1 MCVRH
6 SHTHTHLAWHPSYDA
21 PNSTSTMAG
30 SQLKR
35 LKASLREQGIIG
47 PQKSKKEKR
56 QTAAQLKAQPDKRL
70 QRHEALASIREQFNP
85 FQFKTNARGPKFE
98 VTTNKPVGDKA
109 AMGIKGRPGL
119 SKARSEEKRR
129 ETLLVELQRR
139 NKVGGIIDRRFGEDD
154 PNMSLEDK
162 MIERYT
168 REQMRN
174 HKKSSTFDLEDEDE
188 SAGRLTHM
196 GRPLFDDDDDE
207 DVGEIGVRDDFDE
220 EDLPSGDESDT
231 SRAERRRL
239 KRLRL
244 EEAAAEQEEEDGQPE
259 RKKTKKEIYE
269 EIIAKSK
276 LHKLERQAAK
286 EEDNELRQ
294 ELDKA
299 LPELQALLF
308 QQRPKEPSKEA
319 GAAEPRLV
327 IAGKDKA
334 TVDKEYDI
342 EVKKL
347 AVDKRAQPAERTKT
361 EEEKAKEE
369 AERLKELEEKR
380 LRRMRGEAVEESEE
394 EEEEEEEE
402 ESEEKDKKKKD
413 DDDARDPFQAE
424 PEDEDEFGLGK
435 GVKYRPTATELGLD
449 DEDDFLIDDDLVAS
463 GSDLEFDSDGMD
475 SDESDEEASGS
486 ESGDDERDDDD
497 EFVKGILSEAVTKD
511 AVFQAPEN
519 KKGNDEN
526 GIPYTFPCPQSHD
539 ELLEAFQ
546 GVDVTKHPVAVQ
558 RVRALYHP
566 KLDSKNKERLG
577 RFSEVLVQH
586 VAYLGDRFE
595 HHWFPTLESLSRH
608 VHSLAK
614 SFPIEVA
621 KAYRAH
627 IQTITDDRPLALT
640 VGDLVILTAI
650 GTTFPTSD
658 HFHQVATPAMLAIS
672 RYLGQKIPQAL
683 SDYATGAYL
692 SILAL
697 QYQSFAKR
705 YVPELINFCLNT
717 LCALAPEKLS
727 ERPGFFPVFEP
738 AAGIRISGARDTA
751 VRQLNCRDCLPQQ
764 QPLSPA
770 DAASLKV
777 AVVSTVTAVLKSA
790 AETWRGLPAFHETFA
805 PAVAVLQHL
814 AASPKSA
821 SHLPSQL
828 AARVSS
834 AATSLSHLLALSRLA
849 RRPLEL
855 HHHRPLAIRTFVPK
869 FEDSFDPDKH
879 YDPDRERAELA
890 RLRAEHKRERKGA
903 LRELRKDARFLQ
915 RETLRIKKAKDEAY
929 EKKFKRIIAEIQG
942 EEGHAAKEYERE
954 KAARKRK
961 ARRG

>member
-1 MCVRH
+1 
-6 SHTHTHLAWHPSYDA
+6 
-21 PNSTSTMAG
+21 MAG

-47 PQKSKKEKR
+47 PQQSKKQKR
-56 QTAAQLKAQPDKRL
+56 KNAEQLRAQPDKRL

-109 AMGIKGRPGL
+109 AMAIKGRPGL
-119 SKARSEEKRR
+119 SKAKSEEKRR

-139 NKVGGIIDRRFGEDD
+139 NKVGGLIDRRFGEDD
-154 PNMSLEDK
+154 PNLSLEDK

-174 HKKSSTFDLEDEDE
+174 HKKSSMFDLEDDDE

-196 GRPLFDDDDDE
+196 GKPLFDDEEEGD
-207 DVGEIGVRDDFDE
+207 GAHDDFDE

-259 RKKTKKEIYE
+259 RKKTKKEIYD

-276 LHKLERQAAK
+276 LHRYERQAAK

-308 QQRPKEPSKEA
+308 QQRPKEPSKET
-319 GAAEPRLV
+319 GAPEPPLV

-347 AVDKRAQPAERTKT
+347 AADKRAQPAERTKT

-380 LRRMRGEAVEESEE
+380 LKRMRGEAVEESEE
-394 EEEEEEEE
+394 EESE
-402 ESEEKDKKKKD
+402 EEKDEKKD
-413 DDDARDPFQAE
+413 DAHDPFQAE

-463 GSDLEFDSDGMD
+463 GSDLEFDSDDME
-475 SDESDEEASGS
+475 SEESDDEASGS
-486 ESGDDERDDDD
+486 ESGDDEDD

-511 AVFQAPEN
+511 AVFRAPEN
-519 KKGNDEN
+519 RKGDDEN

-539 ELLEAFQ
+539 ELLEAFK

-566 KLDSKNKERLG
+566 KLDSRNKEKLG

-595 HHWFPTLESLSRH
+595 SNWFPTLESLSRH
-608 VHSLAK
+608 IHSLAK

-627 IQTITDDRPLALT
+627 IQKITDDRPLGLT

-658 HFHQVATPAMLAIS
+658 HFHQVVTPAMLAIA

-705 YVPELINFCLNT
+705 YVPELMNFCLNT
-717 LCALAPEKLS
+717 LCSLAPEKLP
-727 ERPGFFPVFEP
+727 ERPGFFPIHESV
-738 AAGIRISGARDTA
+738 AGIRISGARDTA
-751 VRQLNCRDCLPQQ
+751 VRQLNCNDCLPQHS
-764 QPLSPA
+764 LSPA

-777 AVVSTVTAVLKSA
+777 AIVSTITAVLKSA
-790 AETWRGLPAFHETFA
+790 AETWHGLSAFHETFT
-805 PAVAVLQHL
+805 PAVTVLQHL
-814 AASPKSA
+814 ATSPKST
-821 SHLPSQL
+821 SNLPSQL
-828 AARVSS
+828 TTKLSS
-834 AATSLSHLLALSRLA
+834 TATSLSHLLALSRLS
-849 RRPLEL
+849 RRALEL
-855 HHHRPLAIRTFVPK
+855 HQHRPLAIRTFVPK

-903 LRELRKDARFLQ
+903 LRELRKDAKFLQ